1 MMETCENC
9 GLPSDAIA
17 YAGFAFALE
26 TRPDNKYQHRST
38 KHRVR
43 CCSKECVIQAL
54 AQNKYG
60 PATHKWLV
68 TLAEFRQLEGEP
80 FFRGLTVTKCP
91 PQTRINTGSDE
102 GLFEKVALPPTEGF
116 RNASGR
122 PKTYPTAAARQRA
135 YRDRQRASV

>member
-1 MMETCENC
+1 METCENC
-9 GLPSDAIA
+9 GLPSDANSST
-17 YAGFAFALE
+17 GFAFALE
-26 TRPDNKYQHRST
+26 TRPDNRFRHRST
-38 KHRVR
+38 KHRVW

-60 PATHKWLV
+60 PATHKWPV
-68 TLAEFRQLEGEP
+68 TLAEFRQLEGETS
-80 FFRGLTVTKCP
+80 FRGLTVTKYP

-102 GLFEKVALPPTEGF
+102 GSFEKVALPPTEGF

-122 PKTYPTAAARQRA
+122 PKRHVSAAARQRA